1 MDLMF
6 SGDFPSA
13 DALTLPFPPLEA
25 ALMKTRLVYIFAAAA
40 IALTACEHP
49 CLTLAKKVCNCEEVA
64 SDAEDCK
71 SRVTAEKNN
80 IDISDSQKAFCEAK
94 LDTCTCKD
102 LNTPIGQAKC
112 GLAYEP
118 NSSLN
123 ELQDSSLPDSGISGE
138 ESTAPSGADAG
149 DGNDAAAPEAP

>member
-1 MDLMF
+1 
-6 SGDFPSA
+6 
-13 DALTLPFPPLEA
+13 
-25 ALMKTRLVYIFAAAA
+25 MKIRLVYILAAAA
-40 IALTACEHP
+40 ISLAACEHP

-102 LNTPIGQAKC
+102 LNTPVGQAKC

-118 NSSLN
+118 NSPLDAPQ
-123 ELQDSSLPDSGISGE
+123 ETSLPDSGISGE
-138 ESTAPSGADAG
+138 ESETPSGTDAG
-149 DGNDAAAPEAP
+149 ESGGSSAPAAP